1 MKTIAFFTTARAE
14 FGILSALIKKI
25 DKDSDLDYRLFAGGM
40 HLAPEFGHTIQEIR
54 DEGFRI
60 TDTFDFLLQ
69 GDQPFDLAKSVGIA
83 VKEAARI
90 FHDYNFDMVCLLGD
104 RFELLAVVTNA
115 LLFGKP
121 IIHIHG
127 GETTK
132 GAIDDQVRNMIT
144 KAAHLH
150 FTSCAEYAENIIKM
164 GERPQRVFNC
174 GALAIDN
181 IRQLDKIPQEALFKD
196 LGLQKDK
203 PTVLATYHPVTLE
216 SNVSPLEQIR
226 NLFAA
231 LQAFDLQIVFT
242 APNMDSGFQEIMDKI
257 QKQVANNA
265 DYRYIESLGM
275 RRYFSLLPHCR
286 FVIGNSSSGLIEAP
300 YFKIPT
306 INIGDRQKGR
316 IRHQSV
322 IDTDYSVESIK
333 QGIEKALS
341 AEFRQK
347 IKNMPFKFGD
357 GHAAEKMVDI
367 IKSINIDQDF
377 LRKN

>member
-14 FGILSALIKKI
+14 FGILSALIKKV
-25 DKDSDLDYRLFAGGM
+25 DRDTDLDYRLFAGGM
-40 HLAPEFGHTIQEIR
+40 HLAPEFGNTIREIR
-54 DEGFRI
+54 DRGFHV

-69 GDQPFDLAKSVGIA
+69 GDQPRVLAESVGIA
-83 VKEAARI
+83 VKEVARI
-90 FHDYNFDMVCLLGD
+90 FNDYDFDIACLLGD
-104 RFELLAVVTNA
+104 RFELLAIVTNA
-115 LLFGKP
+115 LLFSKP

-127 GETTK
+127 GESTK

-144 KAAHLH
+144 KAAHVH
-150 FTSCAEYAENIIKM
+150 FTSCAEYAENLLKM
-164 GERPQRVFNC
+164 GESPQRVFNT

-181 IRQLDKIPQEALFKD
+181 IRQLDKIPQEALFKE

-216 SNVSPLEQIR
+216 SNISPLQQIR
-226 NLFAA
+226 NLFTA
-231 LQAFDLQIVFT
+231 LRAFDFQIIFT
-242 APNMDSGFQEIMDKI
+242 APNMDRGYREIMDEI
-257 QKQVANNA
+257 QTQVANAA

-286 FVIGNSSSGLIEAP
+286 FVIGNSSSGLIEVP

-306 INIGDRQKGR
+306 VNIGDRQKGR

-333 QGIEKALS
+333 QGIETAMS

-347 IKNMPFKFGD
+347 LKNMPFKFGD
-357 GHAAEKMVDI
+357 GQAAQKMVDI
-367 IKSINIDQDF
+367 IKSIELNQDF
-377 LRKN
+377 MRKE